1 MMHCLSVQHS
11 ARILAQEDLILPR
24 TAAALLPARTNGLW
38 GGVGTWTRCH
48 LNDFRELFYYI
59 LVLFKI
65 HCNSTLMR
73 WLCLTQ
79 ICTLSR

>member
-1 MMHCLSVQHS
+1 MMYCLSVQHS
-11 ARILAQEDLILPR
+11 ARIIAQEDLILQG
-24 TAAALLPARTNGLW
+24 TVTALLPARTKGLW
-38 GGVGTWTRCH
+38 GGVWAWTRCH

-65 HCNSTLMR
+65 HCNNTLVG